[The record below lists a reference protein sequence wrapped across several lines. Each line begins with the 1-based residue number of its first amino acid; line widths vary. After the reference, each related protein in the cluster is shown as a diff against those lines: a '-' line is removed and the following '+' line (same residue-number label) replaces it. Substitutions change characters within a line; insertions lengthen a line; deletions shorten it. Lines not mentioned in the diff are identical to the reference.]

1 MVAGRTGDYA
11 GMSNDKAGENPARR
25 KPKVS
30 WGREI
35 RPGLA
40 GTLVEAERRR
50 RWTAGQYSCAT
61 AMNRRRD
68 GIEKVISRLEVAV
81 GHSKVGDRKI
91 RLHKPRDGREGVY
104 DPVVTGR
111 MSKKIF

>member
-1 MVAGRTGDYA
+1 MSGRTGDYA

-50 RWTAGQYSCAT
+50 RWTAGQHSCAT
-61 AMNRRRD
+61 AVNRWRD
-68 GIEKVISRLEVAV
+68 GIKKVIRRLEVAV
-81 GHSKVGDRKI
+81 GDSKVEDRKI
-91 RLHKPRDGREGVY
+91 RLHKPRGPLEGVY
-104 DPVVTGR
+104 DPEVIRR

>member
-1 MVAGRTGDYA
+1 MSGRTGDYA

-30 WGREI
+30 WGRQF

-50 RWTAGQYSCAT
+50 RWTAGQYSCADVVD
-61 AMNRRRD
+61 RWRD
-68 GIEKVISRLEVAV
+68 GVRNVSGTIRNVRELLQGV
-81 GHSKVGDRKI
+81 G
-91 RLHKPRDGREGVY
+91 
-104 DPVVTGR
+104 
-111 MSKKIF
+111 

>member
-40 GTLVEAERRR
+40 GALDEAERRS

-61 AMNRRRD
+61 TVNRRRD
-68 GIEKVISRLEVAV
+68 GIKKVISRLEVAV
-81 GHSKVGDRKI
+81 GNSKVEERQT
-91 RLHKPRDGREGVY
+91 RLHQPRDSREGVY
-104 DPVVTGR
+104 DPEVTGR

>member
-1 MVAGRTGDYA
+1 
-11 GMSNDKAGENPARR
+11 
-25 KPKVS
+25 
-30 WGREI
+30 
-35 RPGLA
+35 
-40 GTLVEAERRR
+40 
-50 RWTAGQYSCAT
+50 
-61 AMNRRRD
+61 MNRRRD

-91 RLHKPRDGREGVY
+91 RPHKPRDGREGVY

>member
-1 MVAGRTGDYA
+1 
-11 GMSNDKAGENPARR
+11 MSNDNAGENPARR

-50 RWTAGQYSCAT
+50 RWTAGQHSCAT
-61 AMNRRRD
+61 AVNRWRD
-68 GIEKVISRLEVAV
+68 GINKAISRLEVAV
-81 GHSKVGDRKI
+81 VHFEAGDRKI
-91 RLHKPRDGREGVY
+91 RPHKPRDEREGVY
-104 DPVVTGR
+104 DPIVVRR

>member
-1 MVAGRTGDYA
+1 
-11 GMSNDKAGENPARR
+11 MSNDKAGENPARR

-50 RWTAGQYSCAT
+50 RWTAGQHSCAT
-61 AMNRRRD
+61 SVYRWRD
-68 GIEKVISRLEVAV
+68 GIKKVISRLEVAV
-81 GHSKVGDRKI
+81 GDFKVEDRKI
-91 RLHKPRDGREGVY
+91 RLHKPRGQLEGIY
-104 DPVVTGR
+104 DPEVTRR

>member
-1 MVAGRTGDYA
+1 MPGRTSDYA

-40 GTLVEAERRR
+40 GALDEAERRS
-50 RWTAGQYSCAT
+50 RWTAGQHSCAST
-61 AMNRRRD
+61 VNRWRD
-68 GIEKVISRLEVAV
+68 GIKKVISRLEVAV

-91 RLHKPRDGREGVY
+91 RPHKPRDGREGVY
-104 DPVVTGR
+104 DPVVIGR

>member
-1 MVAGRTGDYA
+1 MGPGGDYA

-68 GIEKVISRLEVAV
+68 GIKTVISRVEVAV
-81 GHSKVGDRKI
+81 GHSKVGDR
-91 RLHKPRDGREGVY
+91 
-104 DPVVTGR
+104 
-111 MSKKIF
+111 

>member
-1 MVAGRTGDYA
+1 VVAGRSSDYA
-11 GMSNDKAGENPARR
+11 GMSNDKTGENPVRR

-50 RWTAGQYSCAT
+50 RWIAGQHSCAGLV
-61 AMNRRRD
+61 NRWRD
-68 GIEKVISRLEVAV
+68 GIKKVSSRLEVAV
-81 GHSKVGDRKI
+81 GHCKAGDR
-91 RLHKPRDGREGVY
+91 
-104 DPVVTGR
+104 
-111 MSKKIF
+111 

>member
-1 MVAGRTGDYA
+1 MSGRTGDYA

-30 WGREI
+30 WGTEI

-40 GTLVEAERRR
+40 GALDEAERRR

-68 GIEKVISRLEVAV
+68 GIKKVISRLEVAV
-81 GHSKVGDRKI
+81 GQSEVGDRKI
-91 RLHKPRDGREGVY
+91 RPHQPRVGREGVY
-104 DPVVTGR
+104 DPVVTRR